1 MHSSLP
7 PPVQTLL
14 QLFDGPLRDV
24 RFPQAD
30 GAALGAAAEELHAAR
45 VAVAHAEAALE
56 AARTTFQE
64 KDAQLTQ
71 LTQRALAYARVYAQ
85 GNPELLAAL
94 PEAARG
100 PGRPKRKAD
109 ESGVALQPPARR
121 GRPRKV
127 RPEDDLAV
135 VAAE

>member
-14 QLFDGPLRDV
+14 ELFDGPLRDV

-30 GAALGAAAEELHAAR
+30 GAALGAAAEDLHAAR
-45 VAVAHAEAALE
+45 VAVAHAEAVLE
-56 AARTTFQE
+56 AARVTFQDKE
-64 KDAQLTQ
+64 SQLTQ

-85 GNPELLAAL
+85 DNPSLLAAL
-94 PEAARG
+94 PEPARGAARA
-100 PGRPKRKAD
+100 KRRVD
-109 ESGVALQPPARR
+109 ESGVALVPQPAARR

-127 RPEDDLAV
+127 PEETA
-135 VAAE
+135 AAE